1 MALVPN
7 SFTVDVQ
14 TLATSTANRALA
26 PVTTNNRFFRGFY
39 VTNTTNAAIDLSV
52 GIGVAATL
60 SASNA
65 DVANVVSIPAKANAY
80 PIAQYVGQGRK
91 ALGTS
96 GANEV
101 MAFASGAGLKL
112 TGIYADDL

>member
-1 MALVPN
+1 MLVPN
-7 SFTVDVQ
+7 SFTGDVG
-14 TLATSTANRALA
+14 TTATSTANRMLA
-26 PVTTNNRFFRGFY
+26 PLTTANRFFRGFY

-52 GIGVAATL
+52 GIGLGATL
-60 SASNA
+60 SAANA
-65 DVANVVSIPAKANAY
+65 DVANVISIPAKANSL

-91 ALGTS
+91 AV
-96 GANEV
+96 GAGSLNEV